1 MMTFGW
7 SALVLIKPY
16 IIYALLLPQPVCNAA
31 GLWGASALPSP
42 PPTGH
47 KVERELKPSL
57 EALGKHRLG
66 DYFGET

>member
-1 MMTFGW
+1 MDESWVIVET
-7 SALVLIKPY
+7 SASE
-16 IIYALLLPQPVCNAA
+16 A
-31 GLWGASALPSP
+31 GDGQ
-42 PPTGH
+42 TNTQED